1 MAFLKFLFLKFDSI
15 LDHATSISFK
25 LSECLLD
32 ELRSDFS
39 HFSIAAR
46 NQLPPSFQN
55 NARYFRNIQ
64 IKPLPKDVVVKLR
77 NIEDSKLFNMWYQFF
92 DEKTTKSAGIPVQN
106 LDFSSSMATCLKS
119 KKTLISELCI
129 TYNWIL
135 KSELPSLLFNI
146 KDTLKTLNVF
156 ALR

>member
-1 MAFLKFLFLKFDSI
+1 M
-15 LDHATSISFK
+15 
-25 LSECLLD
+25 D

-46 NQLPPSFQN
+46 NQLPPPFLN
-55 NARYFRNIQ
+55 NARHFRNIQ

-77 NIEDSKLFNMWYQFF
+77 SIEDSKLFNMWYQFF

-106 LDFSSSMATCLKS
+106 LDFSSSMASCLKS
-119 KKTLISELCI
+119 KKTFISELCI

-135 KSELPSLLFNI
+135 KSELPSLLYNI
-146 KDTLKTLNVF
+146 KDTLKTLKVF